1 MSASVRLLAT
11 ARRAMN
17 DRLRDGGVV
26 DSGQVIWGD
35 VEASDLCLAILAV
48 KTCFGGLA
56 LPRVSLWKVRVR
68 GREERTTRGLRAIE
82 AGDSSVSYAQVT
94 MSVVFIIRNGP
105 ATGASVPRA

>member
-1 MSASVRLLAT
+1 
-11 ARRAMN
+11 MN

-68 GREERTTRGLRAIE
+68 
-82 AGDSSVSYAQVT
+82 
-94 MSVVFIIRNGP
+94 
-105 ATGASVPRA
+105 